1 MKSRKTAPTQTVFRQ
16 TVFTR
21 MVPTTNVIHTN
32 GIKTNGTHTNGVHIN
47 SISCAEEYE
56 HKLLMLPVSAASTS
70 SLQKLVQRISDKV
83 LQCDDKDTLQSIAY
97 TLFQGRDHLRYR
109 SFVLTSYDKAS
120 GWFTAAADEA
130 APCGIADPLPFAFVF
145 TGQGAQYAGMAKE
158 LLSQSQHFRDIIRG
172 LDDVLQALPAPYTP
186 DWTLEQTLL
195 DGPKVSQIN
204 KVTRSQPI
212 CTAVQIGLIELLRS
226 WGIKP
231 TAVVGH
237 SSGEIAAVYAAGFIS
252 ALQAILVGYFRGYT
266 VGELRTQGTMMAA
279 GLNAGSA
286 QSLIESKGLQSQ
298 VRVACV
304 NASESVTL
312 SGTSDVIET
321 LMVELQ
327 SQDKFARKLETGGR
341 VYHFHMM
348 KEIS

>member
-1 MKSRKTAPTQTVFRQ
+1 
-16 TVFTR
+16 
-21 MVPTTNVIHTN
+21 
-32 GIKTNGTHTNGVHIN
+32 
-47 SISCAEEYE
+47 
-56 HKLLMLPVSAASTS
+56 
-70 SLQKLVQRISDKV
+70 
-83 LQCDDKDTLQSIAY
+83 
-97 TLFQGRDHLRYR
+97 
-109 SFVLTSYDKAS
+109 
-120 GWFTAAADEA
+120 
-130 APCGIADPLPFAFVF
+130 
-145 TGQGAQYAGMAKE
+145 MAKE

>member
-120 GWFTAAADEA
+120 G
-130 APCGIADPLPFAFVF
+130 
-145 TGQGAQYAGMAKE
+145 
-158 LLSQSQHFRDIIRG
+158 
-172 LDDVLQALPAPYTP
+172 
-186 DWTLEQTLL
+186 
-195 DGPKVSQIN
+195 
-204 KVTRSQPI
+204 
-212 CTAVQIGLIELLRS
+212 
-226 WGIKP
+226 
-231 TAVVGH
+231 
-237 SSGEIAAVYAAGFIS
+237 
-252 ALQAILVGYFRGYT
+252 
-266 VGELRTQGTMMAA
+266 
-279 GLNAGSA
+279 
-286 QSLIESKGLQSQ
+286 
-298 VRVACV
+298 
-304 NASESVTL
+304 
-312 SGTSDVIET
+312 
-321 LMVELQ
+321 
-327 SQDKFARKLETGGR
+327 
-341 VYHFHMM
+341 
-348 KEIS
+348 